1 MGFASN
7 IRKLAI
13 AAALLTAPALPQ
25 STGSAVGIFE
35 SRANVGTATLPGSVD
50 FDAAKGEYTI
60 TGSGG
65 NLWGK
70 VDGFYYLWK
79 RVSGDFTLT
88 ADIHVRPGSSPQSHI
103 HRKGAL
109 MVRQE
114 LTPGSVY
121 ADAAVHGDGSTA
133 LQFRLATDDVTAEIK
148 PEVTAPAR
156 VRIERR
162 GNRFTMSYAAKPGD
176 PFVDS
181 APQVVEMKDPVYV
194 GIAVCAHKAD
204 ALETVQFSNVR
215 FEQRSR
221 TSVSYEA
228 MTPPPASPPCFSPHP
243 R

>member
-1 MGFASN
+1 MCTGMGFPGYVK
-7 IRKLAI
+7 KLAI

-25 STGSAVGIFE
+25 NTGSPVGIFE
-35 SRANVGTATLPGSVD
+35 ARANVGTAALPGSVHY
-50 FDAAKGEYTI
+50 AAVTGEYTI

-70 VDGFYYLWK
+70 VDGFYFLWK

-88 ADIHVRPGSSPQSHI
+88 ADIRVRPGSSPQSHI

-121 ADAAVHGDGSTA
+121 ADAAVHGDGSAA
-133 LQFRLATDDVTAEIK
+133 LQFRAAADDVTAEIK
-148 PEVTAPAR
+148 PDVTAPAT

-176 PFVDS
+176 PMVAA
-181 APQVVEMKDPVYV
+181 APQVVEMNDPVYA

-204 ALETVQFSNVR
+204 ALETVHFSNVR
-215 FEQRSR
+215 FEQR
-221 TSVSYEA
+221 
-228 MTPPPASPPCFSPHP
+228 
-243 R
+243 

>member
-1 MGFASN
+1 MK
-7 IRKLAI
+7 KLAI
-13 AAALLTAPALPQ
+13 AAALLAAPALPQ
-25 STGSAVGIFE
+25 SSDSTVGLFE
-35 SRANVGTATLPGSVD
+35 RRTNVGTATLPGSVQY
-50 FDAAKGEYTI
+50 DAAKGEYTI
-60 TGSGG
+60 TGGG
-65 NLWGK
+65 ANLWGK

-79 RVSGDFTLT
+79 RVSGDFAVT
-88 ADIHVRPGSSPQSHI
+88 ADIRVRPGSSAESHV

-133 LQFRLATDDVTAEIK
+133 LQFRLAADEATAEIK

-162 GNRFTMSYAAKPGD
+162 GNRFTMSYAAKAGD
-176 PFVDS
+176 PLATT
-181 APQVVEMKDPVYV
+181 APQVVEMRDPVYV

-215 FEQRSR
+215 FEQR
-221 TSVSYEA
+221 
-228 MTPPPASPPCFSPHP
+228 
-243 R
+243 

>member
-1 MGFASN
+1 MKYPGN
-7 IRKLAI
+7 TRKLAI
-13 AAALLTAPALPQ
+13 AAALLAVSAWAQ
-25 STGSAVGIFE
+25 SSGSAVGIFE
-35 SRANVGTATLPGSVD
+35 SRTNVGTATLPGSVD
-50 FDAAKGEYTI
+50 YDAARGEYTI

-88 ADIHVRPGSSPQSHI
+88 ADIRVRTGSTPQSHI

-148 PEVTAPAR
+148 PEVSAPAR
-156 VRIERR
+156 VRIERQ
-162 GNRFTMSYAAKPGD
+162 GNRITMSYAAKAGD
-176 PFVDS
+176 ALVAT
-181 APQVVEMKDPVYV
+181 APQVVEMKDPAYV

-215 FEQRSR
+215 FEQR
-221 TSVSYEA
+221 
-228 MTPPPASPPCFSPHP
+228 
-243 R
+243 